1 MGVYEKLAKLQS
13 EIKAP
18 KDIYNR
24 FGDFY
29 YRNCES
35 ILNAAKPLMFDMKA
49 TILLTDEIVQMDSRY
64 YVKATAKFIDLE
76 SPENVVVSAYAREP
90 QSKAKMDDSQ
100 ATGSASSYARKY
112 ALSGLLLLDDAKDPD
127 TDAYAM
133 MILEDDGDDEETS
146 KESNEIEAKGKELKA
161 YVDQLAK
168 EKKFTKKKALDI
180 TRKHGAGSL
189 TSLSSVEQY
198 EKIKA
203 DIEKEVS
210 GK

>member
-133 MILEDDGDDEETS
+133 MTLEDDGDDEETS
-146 KESNEIEAKGKELKA
+146 KESNEIEVKGKELKA

-168 EKKFTKKKALDI
+168 EKKITKKKALDI